1 MIKVTM
7 ASLQLVIHVV
17 QPPCWRARDA
27 LAQSNKGNDH
37 FKICY
42 LFVCLVPMFLLAQ
55 YTCEAIDCEQHL
67 TSFSRP
73 T

>member
-17 QPPCWRARDA
+17 QNRQAGGQGMHWHKT
-27 LAQSNKGNDH
+27 NKVNYH

-42 LFVCLVPMFLLAQ
+42 LFVCLVPMFLLTQ
-55 YTCEAIDCEQHL
+55 YTREAIDCE
-67 TSFSRP
+67 
-73 T
+73 